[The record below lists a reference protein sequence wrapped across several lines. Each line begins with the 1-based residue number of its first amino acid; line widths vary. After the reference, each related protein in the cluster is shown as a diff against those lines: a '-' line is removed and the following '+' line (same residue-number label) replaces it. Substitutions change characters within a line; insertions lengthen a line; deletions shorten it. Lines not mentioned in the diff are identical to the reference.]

1 MASESENYIRRS
13 MELAKV
19 AAKIFPFKKIIQG
32 EKHIRNPDPDS
43 YWKILPDGCY
53 VRKYFKML
61 NSLPCT
67 YEDYYTTTLITI
79 QLDCVRNHLLLS
91 KSNTFVKC
99 IKHRSKSHILQH
111 QIDPDL
117 NLHPYQQLLPLGPEY
132 QTS

>member
-1 MASESENYIRRS
+1 M
-13 MELAKV
+13 
-19 AAKIFPFKKIIQG
+19 KIITQLDYVG
-32 EKHIRNPDPDS
+32 EKSIFLN
-43 YWKILPDGCY
+43 WVIY
-53 VRKYFKML
+53 VRQM
-61 NSLPCT
+61 S
-67 YEDYYTTTLITI
+67 TTLITI

>member
-67 YEDYYTTTLITI
+67 YEDYYTIRLRRREVHIS
-79 QLDCVRNHLLLS
+79 QLGYICPSDVNDTYNHSVGLCEKPS
-91 KSNTFVKC
+91 VIVK
-99 IKHRSKSHILQH
+99 K
-111 QIDPDL
+111 
-117 NLHPYQQLLPLGPEY
+117 
-132 QTS
+132 